1 MIKPME
7 VMFLS
12 RIRSESRKCRHQF
25 RREREQSRRLVVMV
39 IFFSL
44 TQHVAYPLVAYTHN
58 MPPFV
63 PRKREHSP
71 EHKSSPKPVSTE
83 KPARKASRF
92 KPSLFDSADAP
103 TTTTKSAEET
113 KKYLESLDQD
123 EESDELSEVDSDEFE
138 DVAPPAAKR
147 LKQDNDGD
155 DDDEEEDEGMD
166 WEDAFAAGASTT
178 QQVEPEIGDIDIS
191 MKDDGTGY
199 VEPLVSLATGKKAP
213 SKRERQ
219 IRMLTHCLH
228 VQSLLWH
235 NTVRNSWLNDKEV
248 QKTLV
253 DNLSEGVK
261 REVKRWRESMGMLS
275 AEELAAKKR
284 EAARKNAKGKKE
296 GKGRERDW
304 GSDATHAEPG
314 VPNLSQGDPLL
325 RLLKVLTAYWRKR
338 FTVTAPGL
346 RKKGYMPLRRL
357 RDDIRDW
364 EKDHNDIEEFGER
377 IEGREA
383 FRELAKKCE
392 GSRDV
397 GAQLFVALLRG
408 LGLETRMVANLQP
421 IGLGTSKAEEADPK
435 RTKKEKKADTKAA
448 EKADAEEAKADLK
461 KNAQTNGR
469 KPAKRK
475 SARGSNVKP
484 IKLDDSDSDSDL
496 SNPPSDAEPTRVK
509 SKASN
514 NTRPVRANK
523 TNLSTPNESDSS
535 PTPSDAVVDISD
547 DDDDLSIVDITP
559 STPKKPNKKYD
570 RDMAFPTYWT
580 EVLSSVSHKY
590 IPVDPI
596 VLSTIASNDELL
608 QTFEPRGKKADK
620 AKQVIAY
627 TIAYSSDGSA
637 KDVTVRYLKKHQ
649 MPGKT
654 KGQRMY
660 PEKVPVYNK
669 RGKVKK
675 YEDYDW
681 FRTVMSMY
689 DRPEAKRTAADDLE
703 EQTDLKIFKPVKE
716 TKEVDKESLAWYK
729 QSAEFVLELHL
740 RREEALL
747 PGAKPVKTFTAGKGD
762 KAKTH
767 DVFRRDDVVTCKTV
781 ESWHKDGRA
790 VKIGEQPIKYVPT
803 RAVTLIR
810 KREIESSLR
819 ETGQK
824 AMQGL
829 YSRSQTEWIIPDPIG
844 PDGKIPKNAYGN
856 MDVYVPTMVP
866 QGAVHLPLKGSAK
879 ICRKLAVDY
888 AEACTGFEFGKQ
900 RAVPVLTGV
909 VVAEEHEDLVR
920 DAWKTE
926 QVEIKRKEDTKRT
939 GVALGV
945 WRKFL
950 MGLRI
955 VERMKVEYQD
965 AGGEESNPFV
975 RRAKKDAAVDAGNFE
990 DSGAGGFFRPGH
1002 EEEEV
1007 PQHRKKDATMHDVEE
1022 DGGGGFL
1029 VEDEGDN
1036 ADVDMDAGGGFLVE
1050 DNGDTSARASTSAT
1064 TPMSLQD
1071 MHKNVPDDEEGSDD
1085 EGLGEEEEE
1094 EKEEQSPPPTKKA
1107 KKAVPTKAKR
1117 RARAAPKSKPVKK
1130 PAKRA
1135 ATPVEEDESS
1145 LSDALSD
1152 ASSQPTKSYKSP
1164 QVVVK
1169 KHQPAKGGRRNSTRT
1184 AAAKSTPV
1192 RSQYF
1197 VQGSDE
1203 DDNEDDKEEEEEDS
1217 DDEVEEVV
1225 QPRKTTARTRRR
1237 R

>member
-1 MIKPME
+1 
-7 VMFLS
+7 
-12 RIRSESRKCRHQF
+12 
-25 RREREQSRRLVVMV
+25 
-39 IFFSL
+39 
-44 TQHVAYPLVAYTHN
+44 

-71 EHKSSPKPVSTE
+71 PPDTPPKAKTTD

-92 KPSLFDSADAP
+92 KPSLFDTADAP
-103 TTTTKSAEET
+103 TTTAKSAEET
-113 KKYLESLDQD
+113 KKYLESLDD
-123 EESDELSEVDSDEFE
+123 GEESEELSDVDSDEFE
-138 DVAPPAAKR
+138 DAMPAAKR
-147 LKQDNDGD
+147 QKTDDEDDEGGD
-155 DDDEEEDEGMD
+155 DEAMD
-166 WEDAFAAGASTT
+166 WEDAISAGPSN
-178 QQVEPEIGDIDIS
+178 QEQVEPEIGDIDIS
-191 MKDDGTGY
+191 MKDDGTAY
-199 VEPLVSLATGKKAP
+199 IEPLVSLATGKKAP

-228 VQSLLWH
+228 VQTLLWH
-235 NTVRNSWLNDKEV
+235 NTIRNSWLNDKVV

-253 DNLSEGVK
+253 ENLSEGVK
-261 REVKRWRESMGMLS
+261 REVKRWRESMGMLT

-284 EAARKNAKGKKE
+284 EAAKKNAKGKKK
-296 GKGRERDW
+296 GKERAW

-364 EKDHNDIEEFGER
+364 EKDHNDMEEFGER
-377 IEGREA
+377 IESREA

-408 LGLETRMVANLQP
+408 LGFETRMVANLQP
-421 IGLGTSKAEEADPK
+421 IGLGTSKVEEADPK
-435 RTKKEKKADTKAA
+435 RSKKEKKADSKAA
-448 EKADAEEAKADLK
+448 DKADADEAKAELK
-461 KNAQTNGR
+461 KNAQMNGK
-469 KPAKRK
+469 KPARK
-475 SARGSNVKP
+475 KSTRGSNAKP
-484 IKLDDSDSDSDL
+484 INLDDSDSESDL
-496 SNPPSDAEPTRVK
+496 SDPPSDVEMKTVK
-509 SKASN
+509 STASSKRFN
-514 NTRPVRANK
+514 SRPVRANK
-523 TNLSTPNESDSS
+523 TNLSTPNDSGS
-535 PTPSDAVVDISD
+535 SSSPSDAVVSISD
-547 DDDDLSIVDITP
+547 NGSDDLSIIDITP
-559 STPKKPNKKYD
+559 APRKPNKKYD

-580 EVLSSVSHKY
+580 EVLSSVSNKY

-669 RGKVKK
+669 RGKIKK

-681 FRTVMSMY
+681 FRTVISMY

-703 EQTDLKIFKPVKE
+703 DQTDLKIFKPVKE
-716 TKEVDKESLAWYK
+716 AKEVDKESLAGYK
-729 QSAEFVLELHL
+729 QSADFVLELHL
-740 RREEALL
+740 RREEALI
-747 PGAKPVKTFTAGKGD
+747 PGAEVVKTFAAGKGD

-767 DVFRRDDVVTCKTV
+767 DVYRRDDVVTCKTV
-781 ESWHKDGRA
+781 ESWHKDGRS

-829 YSRSQTEWIIPDPIG
+829 YSKSQTEWIIPDPIG

-879 ICRKLAVDY
+879 ICRKLAIDY

-975 RRAKKDAAVDAGNFE
+975 RRERKDTNADAGDFE
-990 DSGAGGFFRPGH
+990 DSGAGGFFKPGH

-1007 PQHRKKDATMHDVEE
+1007 PQHRKKEPVDECG
-1022 DGGGGFL
+1022 GGGGFL
-1029 VEDEGDN
+1029 VESEGDTG
-1036 ADVDMDAGGGFLVE
+1036 DVDMDVGGGFLIE
-1050 DNGDTSARASTSAT
+1050 DIVDEFARASTSAT

-1071 MHKNVPDDEEGSDD
+1071 MHKNMPGDEENSDD
-1085 EGLGEEEEE
+1085 NDDMDEDEEDGA
-1094 EKEEQSPPPTKKA
+1094 PPPARKA
-1107 KKAVPTKAKR
+1107 RKPAPTKAKP
-1117 RARAAPKSKPVKK
+1117 RARAAPKPNAPKT
-1130 PAKRA
+1130 KRSN
-1135 ATPVEEDESS
+1135 TLLMEEPP
-1145 LSDALSD
+1145 LSDAPSENPPE
-1152 ASSQPTKSYKSP
+1152 QPAKSYKSP

-1169 KHQPAKGGRRNSTRT
+1169 KQQRATRGRRSSARSTAT
-1184 AAAKSTPV
+1184 KVTPTK
-1192 RSQYF
+1192 SQYF
-1197 VQGSDE
+1197 EQGSDDDVDDE
-1203 DDNEDDKEEEEEDS
+1203 DDESEEDGS
-1217 DDEVEEVV
+1217 GEDVEEVV
-1225 QPRKTTARTRRR
+1225 KPRKTTARTRARR
-1237 R
+1237 